1 MKIDAMNTWT
11 IAADAKAGT
20 AQNSIDFKVGPDGAL
35 QNASAAMQGTGLDLS
50 KNAAFDMG
58 YQGIAGGKDKI
69 KLKTSGNVAR
79 VTRDIFRATGEGDQ
93 VATITWTV
101 EPVRTRHKAVALAAA
116 VGILAFGPAMAF
128 AQQEQAQAA
137 TQVTVDLSELDRGD
151 REEPLAQT
159 GDRRW
164 LLAAGATAAGAGTAG
179 LGLHIKR
186 SQKQNMDR
194 PH

>member
-1 MKIDAMNTWT
+1 M
-11 IAADAKAGT
+11 
-20 AQNSIDFKVGPDGAL
+20 
-35 QNASAAMQGTGLDLS
+35 
-50 KNAAFDMG
+50 
-58 YQGIAGGKDKI
+58 
-69 KLKTSGNVAR
+69 
-79 VTRDIFRATGEGDQ
+79 
-93 VATITWTV
+93 
-101 EPVRTRHKAVALAAA
+101 RTRHKAVALAAA
-116 VGILAFGPAMAF
+116 VSILAFGPAMAF
-128 AQQEQAQAA
+128 AQQEQAA

-186 SQKQNMDR
+186 SQKQNTDR